1 MSTDDCPLIQAAIDM
16 SKVMK
21 RSCLS
26 HAGHTEMPMGGSC
39 LHEMKLVEYQN
50 SIDTMSYKQLKT
62 ELSTLET
69 LMTQVNRAA
78 RRNPPQVWHAEELEH
93 RRKKQRFDLLKETLE
108 VPTDPTVNGSRKT
121 FEALES
127 CYPHLETLRSLG
139 KKSRLAVHIK
149 ILDEICTEW
158 PQHTAIHAKIL
169 DEIADGN
176 GAKAIASHAREL
188 AIESLIESRQLTAD
202 QVQKARVQ
210 EKAQSAKPQLNFQ
223 PSPEFPT
230 LAREIAMGT
239 RFKKGSISKGSNS
252 CPA

>member
-1 MSTDDCPLIQAAIDM
+1 MSTDDCPLCARLVHSVTQPCPLIRQAGLTEM
-16 SKVMK
+16 
-21 RSCLS
+21 RQ
-26 HAGHTEMPMGGSC
+26 AGLTEMPTGGSC
-39 LHEMKLVEYQN
+39 LHEMKLVEYQT

-121 FEALES
+121 FEAMES

-158 PQHTAIHAKIL
+158 PQHTAIHAQIL

-210 EKAQSAKPQLNFQ
+210 DKAQSAKPQLNFQ
-223 PSPEFPT
+223 PWPEF
-230 LAREIAMGT
+230 LNRVQKAQSAKARTAARLE
-239 RFKKGSISKGSNS
+239 S
-252 CPA
+252 

>member
-1 MSTDDCPLIQAAIDM
+1 
-16 SKVMK
+16 
-21 RSCLS
+21 
-26 HAGHTEMPMGGSC
+26 
-39 LHEMKLVEYQN
+39 
-50 SIDTMSYKQLKT
+50 MSYKQLKT

-69 LMTQVNRAA
+69 LMTQVNHAA

-108 VPTDPTVNGSRKT
+108 VPTQHGSRRT

-127 CYPHLETLRSLG
+127 CYPHLETLQSLG

-158 PQHTAIHAKIL
+158 PQHTAIHAQIL

-223 PSPEFPT
+223 PWPEFPT

-239 RFKKGSISKGSNS
+239 RFRKGSISKGSNS

>member
-69 LMTQVNRAA
+69 LMTQVIQSTQRDT
-78 RRNPPQVWHAEELEH
+78 
-93 RRKKQRFDLLKETLE
+93 RKKQRFDLLKETLE

-121 FEALES
+121 FEAMES

-223 PSPEFPT
+223 QAEF
-230 LAREIAMGT
+230 EIAMGK
-239 RFKKGSISKGSNS
+239 RFRKGSISKGSNS

>member
-1 MSTDDCPLIQAAIDM
+1 MSTDDCPLMQAAIDL

-69 LMTQVNRAA
+69 LMTQVIQSTQRDT
-78 RRNPPQVWHAEELEH
+78 
-93 RRKKQRFDLLKETLE
+93 RKKQRFDLLKETLE

-121 FEALES
+121 FEAMES

-230 LAREIAMGT
+230 LAGEIAMGT

>member
-1 MSTDDCPLIQAAIDM
+1 MSTDDL

-69 LMTQVNRAA
+69 LMTQVIQSTQRDT
-78 RRNPPQVWHAEELEH
+78 
-93 RRKKQRFDLLKETLE
+93 RKKQRFDLLKETLE

-121 FEALES
+121 FEAMES

-210 EKAQSAKPQLNFQ
+210 DKAQSAKPQLNFQ
-223 PSPEFPT
+223 PWPEFPT
-230 LAREIAMGT
+230 LAREIAMGK
-239 RFKKGSISKGSNS
+239 RFRKDSISKGSNS